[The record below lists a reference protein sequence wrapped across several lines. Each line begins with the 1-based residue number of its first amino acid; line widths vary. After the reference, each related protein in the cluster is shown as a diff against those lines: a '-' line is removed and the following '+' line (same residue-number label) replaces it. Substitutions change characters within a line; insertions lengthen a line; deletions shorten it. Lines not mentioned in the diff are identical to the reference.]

1 MSSVKEILERAL
13 KSSSSE
19 EKHLAEFIADLL
31 EEEPGNYDLLA
42 ESMEVFIDIAIVF
55 MRAADKER

>member
-1 MSSVKEILERAL
+1 MTSLKQILERAL

-19 EKHLAEFIADLL
+19 EKHLAEFIVDLL
-31 EEEPGNYDLLA
+31 EDEPENYALVA
-42 ESMEVFIDIAIVF
+42 ESMEVFIDTAITF